1 MSLFQNFYHHL
12 TLFQT
17 VIFDCC
23 HSGSGTWTDE
33 VDSDAYLLVRG
44 VDTTEELPADLDQDI
59 GVSSRS
65 TEVSNGFAH
74 SGLRSHIFLSACG
87 AAERAKEFDAKGLF
101 TTALLSALVAH
112 GTHMVTYKDLLQ
124 RIPTLPG

>member
-1 MSLFQNFYHHL
+1 VFSYKLCYHHL

-23 HSGSGTWTDE
+23 HSGSGTRADQ
-33 VDSDAYLLVRG
+33 VDSESFFLVRG
-44 VDTTEELPADLDQDI
+44 IDSTEKLPADLDRDLS
-59 GVSSRS
+59 VSSRT

-74 SGLRSHIFLSACG
+74 SGLRSHIFLAACG
-87 AAERAKEFDAKGLF
+87 AEERAKELDAKGLF
-101 TTALLSALVAH
+101 TTALLSALVAC
-112 GTHMVTYKDLLQ
+112 GTDMVTYKNLLQ